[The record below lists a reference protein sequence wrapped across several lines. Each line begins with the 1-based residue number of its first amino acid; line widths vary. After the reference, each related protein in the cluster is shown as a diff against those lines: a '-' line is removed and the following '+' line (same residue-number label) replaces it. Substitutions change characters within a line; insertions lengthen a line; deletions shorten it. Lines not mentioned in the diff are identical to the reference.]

1 MNLLNIWHLSNWIG
15 VNLNGVVDWSTQ
27 WVFVDLIKQARD
39 YIVQWPEKYNNL
51 YIWSLPEKINLTKEN
66 YPAEIPFLRQYV
78 TIMLRDVKQK
88 WPDSR
93 YHVFYDG

>member
-1 MNLLNIWHLSNWIG
+1 MELLINAHRLNLLNIKIYINSFGIYLNISNSIG

-51 YIWSLPEKINLTKEN
+51 
-66 YPAEIPFLRQYV
+66 RQYV

-88 WPDSR
+88 WPDSL